1 MASLGFGSSITFS
14 SGFFA
19 EITDVKI
26 GGLSREAVDVT
37 NFGSTGGYKE
47 FIPSTLIDS
56 GELEVEL
63 IYDTDATPPITGA
76 AETITVTFP
85 LKGAEITAAKIECS
99 GFLTDSEE
107 SVPMDDKMSMSCT
120 VKFTGQRTYTPG
132 A

>member
-1 MASLGFGSSITFS
+1 MATLGFGSSITFS
-14 SGFFA
+14 SGFCA
-19 EITDVKI
+19 QITDVKI

-63 IYDTDATPPITGA
+63 IYDNDTAPPITGA
-76 AETITVTFP
+76 VETITVTFP
-85 LKGAEITAAKIECS
+85 LKGSETAAATVACS

-107 SVPMDDKMSMSCT
+107 SIPMDDKLSQSVT
-120 VKFTGQRTYTPG
+120 IKFTGARTYTPG
-132 A
+132 S

>member
-1 MASLGFGSSITFS
+1 MASLGFGTSITFS
-14 SGFFA
+14 SGFCA

-63 IYDTDATPPITGA
+63 IYDTDTTPPITGA
-76 AETITVTFP
+76 VETVTITFP
-85 LKGAEITAAKIECS
+85 LKSSETTAATLACS

-107 SVPMDDKMSMSCT
+107 AVPMDDKMSQSVT
-120 VKFTGQRTYTPG
+120 IKFTGQRTYTPG
-132 A
+132 S

>member
-1 MASLGFGSSITFS
+1 MASLGFGTTITFS
-14 SGFFA
+14 SGFCA

-37 NFGSTGGYKE
+37 NFGSTGGFKE

-63 IYDTDATPPITGA
+63 IYDTNTAPPIGGA
-76 AETITVTFP
+76 AETVTVTFP
-85 LKGAEITAAKIECS
+85 LKSGESTGATLAAT

-107 SVPMDDKMSMSCT
+107 AVPIDDKMSQSVT
-120 VKFTGQRTYTPG
+120 IKFSGQRTYSPG

>member
-1 MASLGFGSSITFS
+1 MASLGFGTAVTFS
-14 SGFFA
+14 SGFCA

-37 NFGSTGGYKE
+37 NFSSTGGFKE

-63 IYDTDATPPITGA
+63 IYDTGTSPPIGGA
-76 AETITVTFP
+76 AETVTITFP
-85 LKGAEITAAKIECS
+85 LKSGESTAGTLACS

-107 SVPMDDKMSMSCT
+107 AVPIDDKMSQSVT
-120 VKFTGQRTYTPG
+120 IKFSGERTYTAG
-132 A
+132 S